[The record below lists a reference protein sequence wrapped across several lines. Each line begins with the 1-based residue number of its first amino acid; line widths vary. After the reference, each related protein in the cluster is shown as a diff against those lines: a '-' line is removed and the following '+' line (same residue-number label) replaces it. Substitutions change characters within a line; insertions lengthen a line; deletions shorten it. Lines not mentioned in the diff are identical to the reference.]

1 MSDNYQTVFQQRLQD
16 ITDKIVP
23 EIYEFYSY
31 LEKYPYMGAQHEIG
45 KKIIKEVQEAPL
57 IDITD
62 SFWYRGRPVRDS
74 HIMASQEMLPP
85 DPEKVVICEGRF
97 NHYGQSH
104 FYLSQSK
111 KLCLQEICSSLN
123 SICWIQEVYI
133 RKVYGII
140 DLSFYLDCNNIN
152 SVPLVFS
159 GIMRSGA
166 IRCPVR
172 KDKCWKPEYFVP
184 RFIAD
189 VCKSNGINGILYN
202 SAVDYGSNLVI
213 FNLEQLDF
221 CFAGIPEIFKLPEL

>member
-1 MSDNYQTVFQQRLQD
+1 MSDNYQTVFLRKLQE

-45 KKIIKEVQEAPL
+45 KKIIKEVQNAPQM
-57 IDITD
+57 DITD
-62 SFWYRGRPVRDS
+62 SFWYRGRPVTDS
-74 HIMASQEMLPP
+74 HIMTSKEMLPP
-85 DPEKVVICEGRF
+85 DPEKVVIGEGRF

-111 KLCLQEICSSLN
+111 KLCFQEICGSLK

-133 RKVYGII
+133 RKASNII
-140 DLSFYLDCNNIN
+140 DLSFYLDCDNIN
-152 SVPLVFS
+152 SVPLVFG

-166 IRCPVR
+166 IRRPVR

-189 VCKSNGINGILYN
+189 VCKTHGINGILYN
-202 SAVDYGSNLVI
+202 SAVDYGCNLVI